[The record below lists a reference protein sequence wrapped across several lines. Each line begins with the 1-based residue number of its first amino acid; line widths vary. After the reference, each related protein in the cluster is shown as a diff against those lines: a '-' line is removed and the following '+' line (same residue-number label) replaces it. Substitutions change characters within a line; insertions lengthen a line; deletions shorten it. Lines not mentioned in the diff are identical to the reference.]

1 MPLTDIRQHIHAIRQ
16 TLPASVRLVCVSKFQ
31 SIDAIRE
38 AYEAGE
44 RDFGESRVP
53 ELLTKYEALP
63 KDIRWHFIGHLQTN
77 KVRAI
82 VPFVY
87 LIHSVDSVHLLETI
101 SKEAAR
107 IGRSVPVL
115 LEVHTAAEETKT
127 GFRPEEIRK
136 GLAGLTSLAGFVQ
149 LTQPAQPAKPAKPA
163 QPVLGLMTMATNTD
177 DETEIRRCFRL
188 LQSLAW
194 EGCELS
200 MGMSDDYPLALEYG
214 STMIRVGSRIFGE
227 RK

>member
-127 GFRPEEIRK
+127 GFRPEEIKLFTNSQTPCPLREGLGK
-136 GLAGLTSLAGFVQ
+136 GLPNS
-149 LTQPAQPAKPAKPA
+149 PIR
-163 QPVLGLMTMATNTD
+163 GLMTMATNTE
-177 DETEIRRCFRL
+177 DEAEIRRCFRL

-214 STMIRVGSRIFGE
+214 STLIRVGSRIFGE